1 MLLVLGAVLAGV
13 LTTLAP
19 CVLPLLPVVVG
30 GAVTPVGAPIRMPVG
45 RIGAGGST
53 EADRAPSAPRPA
65 LTGPRRA
72 LIVTAALGVSVTV
85 FTLLLQ
91 VSTALIG
98 VPRGVWQTVSGG
110 LLVALGLTQAFPVLW
125 ERLALR
131 LSLGSLTG
139 RRLAGARTRD
149 GVGGAVLTGAALGPV
164 FSSCSPLYGYLVV
177 TLLPAEPGYGLVLL
191 LAYVVGLCATL
202 LLVALAGQRAI
213 RRLRWAADP
222 EGLFRRGIGVLL
234 LAVGVLVLTGGD
246 HVLQAWVIEHSPIRP
261 WELDSGFIPG

>member
-1 MLLVLGAVLAGV
+1 VLLVLGALLAGM

-30 GAVTPVGAPIRMPVG
+30 GAVTPVGARIRTPTGGVGGTMPTPHSDRPGLVG
-45 RIGAGGST
+45 T
-53 EADRAPSAPRPA
+53 
-65 LTGPRRA
+65 RRA
-72 LIVTAALGVSVTV
+72 LVVTAALGVSVTV

-91 VSTALIG
+91 ASTALIG

-110 LLVALGLTQAFPVLW
+110 LLVVLGLTQAVPVLW

-131 LSLGSLTG
+131 LSLGPLTG
-139 RRLAGARTRD
+139 RRLAGARARD
-149 GVGGAVLTGAALGPV
+149 GVSGAVLTGAALGPV

-177 TLLPAEPGYGLVLL
+177 TMLPAEPGYGLALL

-202 LLVALAGQRAI
+202 LLVALAGQRLI

-222 EGLFRRGIGVLL
+222 DGLFRRGIGVLL
-234 LAVGVLVLTGGD
+234 VAVGVLVLTGGD
-246 HVLQAWVIEHSPIRP
+246 HALQAWVIEHSPVRP